1 MYQNQRVGRLYSR
14 TLWQSVVAAILAW
27 EINILFRNGR
37 ANMRLQF
44 ARWDS
49 GRDSHVAH
57 LREKIEFRASH
68 ILGTTL
74 MLALLIITLSMMT
87 HTSQAR
93 IRNSSI
99 PLETYDDLVL
109 LNTEQFIGIACALGT
124 MLLIS
129 IVFQVK
135 FSTLESKR
143 FYERAMHTAV
153 CVRV

>member
-1 MYQNQRVGRLYSR
+1 
-14 TLWQSVVAAILAW
+14 
-27 EINILFRNGR
+27 
-37 ANMRLQF
+37 MRLQF